1 MVSVCFDTQASDVG
15 VAKRA
20 SMFKDMHIRSLRQ
33 KLILKQRTEEAAT
46 KLEVRKIISEL
57 KIVFL
62 SLKGLKGSCG
72 MSKKTR
78 GFVIT
83 IWFVS
88 RLLKVSQTLKYE
100 RTFRNVF

>member
-46 KLEVRKIISEL
+46 KLEVRQIS
-57 KIVFL
+57 
-62 SLKGLKGSCG
+62 S
-72 MSKKTR
+72 
-78 GFVIT
+78 
-83 IWFVS
+83 
-88 RLLKVSQTLKYE
+88 
-100 RTFRNVF
+100 